1 MQQHDINFWL
11 KTSPQTLG
19 IGSKG
24 QNLKKNQNMVMWHI
38 KLKKSD
44 MQHHDSKNPPPQ
56 TLGVGSKGQ
65 NPTFSN
71 HGHVVYQ
78 IK

>member
-1 MQQHDINFWL
+1 M
-11 KTSPQTLG
+11 TSFLAEDLTPDPWDRV
-19 IGSKG
+19 KG

-38 KLKKSD
+38 KLRKSD
-44 MQHHDSKNPPPQ
+44 MQHHDSIKSPQ
-56 TLGVGSKGQ
+56 TLGVGLKGQ
-65 NPTFSN
+65 NLTFSN